1 MSILFGETTYEELE
15 NTLKS
20 EISKNKK
27 LQKRYEELEK
37 EVDMLRKWKKAH
49 EETHYNE
56 FYEDTIYTK
65 NKKEIFDGYHDVML

>member
-1 MSILFGETTYEELE
+1 MSISFGDTTFEELE
-15 NTLKS
+15 NRLKS

-56 FYEDTIYTK
+56 FYEDTIYTE
-65 NKKEIFDGYHDVML
+65 NFEDYHDIML